1 MSIFDQ
7 HLSFFD
13 QAIQILIALLVAS
26 VILCFIRLL
35 RGPDVADR
43 AVAFDLIAIHA
54 VGIIALFAV
63 HTGAPVLADAA
74 IIISVLGFLGTVM
87 LARYWEQSEN
97 Q

>member
-1 MSIFDQ
+1 MFTQPLSLFDQ
-7 HLSFFD
+7 G
-13 QAIQILIALLVAS
+13 IEILITLLVAS
-26 VILCFIRLL
+26 IILCFIRLV

-43 AVAFDLIAIHA
+43 AVAFDLIAVHA

-63 HTGAPVLADAA
+63 RTGSPALADAA

>member
-1 MSIFDQ
+1 MFTEPLSRFD
-7 HLSFFD
+7 LG
-13 QAIQILIALLVAS
+13 IEILIALLVTS
-26 VILCFIRLL
+26 IILCFIRLV

-43 AVAFDLIAIHA
+43 AVAFDLIAVHA

-63 HTGAPVLADAA
+63 RTGSPVLADAA

>member
-1 MSIFDQ
+1 MLYPN
-7 HLSFFD
+7 LSFFD
-13 QAIQILIALLVAS
+13 RSIEFLIALLVAS
-26 VILCFIRLL
+26 IIICFVRLM
-35 RGPDVADR
+35 RGPDVANR

-63 HTGAPVLADAA
+63 YTDSAALADAA

-87 LARYWEQSEN
+87 LARYWEQSNN

>member
-1 MSIFDQ
+1 MLAQ
-7 HLSFFD
+7 PLSFFD
-13 QAIQILIALLVAS
+13 QGIEILITLLVAS
-26 VILCFIRLL
+26 IILCFIRLV

-43 AVAFDLIAIHA
+43 AVAFDLIAVHA

-63 HTGAPVLADAA
+63 RTGSPALADAA

>member
-1 MSIFDQ
+1 MFAER
-7 HLSFFD
+7 LSPFG
-13 QAIQILIALLVAS
+13 QGIEILIALLVAS
-26 VILCFIRLL
+26 LILCFVRLL

-43 AVAFDLIAIHA
+43 AVAFDLIAVHA

-63 HTGAPVLADAA
+63 RTGSPALADAA

>member
-1 MSIFDQ
+1 MFTEPLSRFD
-7 HLSFFD
+7 LG
-13 QAIQILIALLVAS
+13 IEILITLLVAS
-26 VILCFIRLL
+26 IILCFVRLV

-43 AVAFDLIAIHA
+43 AVAFDLIAVHA
-54 VGIIALFAV
+54 VGIIALFSV
-63 HTGAPVLADAA
+63 RTGSPVLADAA

>member
-1 MSIFDQ
+1 MFTQPLSLFDQ
-7 HLSFFD
+7 G
-13 QAIQILIALLVAS
+13 IEILIALLVAS
-26 VILCFIRLL
+26 IILCFIRLV

-43 AVAFDLIAIHA
+43 AVAFDLIAVHA

-63 HTGAPVLADAA
+63 RTGSPALADAA